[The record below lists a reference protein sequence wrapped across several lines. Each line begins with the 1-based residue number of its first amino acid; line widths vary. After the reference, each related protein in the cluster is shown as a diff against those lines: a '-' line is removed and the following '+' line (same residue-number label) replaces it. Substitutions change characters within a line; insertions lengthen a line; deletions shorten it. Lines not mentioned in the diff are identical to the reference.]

1 MVNEIIYIEAQDD
14 YAMLYTSSDSFLT
27 NKGISAIHTKL
38 NPDEFVRV
46 HRSFVVSINHIKE
59 VLKDTG
65 GWQIITTNNKKINVS
80 RSYTDVVNRF
90 KL

>member
-1 MVNEIIYIEAQDD
+1 
-14 YAMLYTSSDSFLT
+14 
-27 NKGISAIHTKL
+27 
-38 NPDEFVRV
+38 DEFVRV